1 MCKITWNDKGNIKYA
16 GFGARRHG
24 FIISDLL
31 MKETF
36 VVAAIVK
43 SWKAKD
49 RKAVVIVQL
58 CSRV

>member
-43 SWKAKD
+43 S
-49 RKAVVIVQL
+49 
-58 CSRV
+58 